1 MLPAVKKNKTLKSR
15 QRRNDDRQFPQN
27 LKNDV
32 GGNFRSPRAV
42 FLKSVLPRTNRRIG
56 NAANGKKRNRIDVA
70 HMRHRCRFHICG
82 QRRVFPVKEAAH
94 TAVDKPVSGH
104 DQPPPHFCI
113 PAANS
118 PGGCQQKRIGLKT
131 GSRQPRMKFG
141 QNTVIN
147 IMIKRRFRN
156 NRIKQPD
163 TFVHPAGSSRIND
176 RVNAVI
182 INQNLCRRR
191 RIHFAD
197 AAENPAARPS

>member
-82 QRRVFPVKEAAH
+82 SSQTH
-94 TAVDKPVSGH
+94 
-104 DQPPPHFCI
+104 
-113 PAANS
+113 
-118 PGGCQQKRIGLKT
+118 QKRE
-131 GSRQPRMKFG
+131 
-141 QNTVIN
+141 
-147 IMIKRRFRN
+147 RR
-156 NRIKQPD
+156 
-163 TFVHPAGSSRIND
+163 
-176 RVNAVI
+176 NA
-182 INQNLCRRR
+182 N
-191 RIHFAD
+191 AT
-197 AAENPAARPS
+197 